1 MLSYIGGAILVF
13 VCTFIINTNVLVRRK
28 KLGSFMPNYNVG
40 HPLLDLIWFMIL
52 FCGVG
57 FFVPSVPVTA
67 LLVCCALTAAVDHW
81 GLIFGPQQQKK

>member
-13 VCTFIINTNVLVRRK
+13 VCTFIVNSNVLVRRK

-40 HPLLDLIWFMIL
+40 HPLHDFIWFMIL

-57 FFVPSVPVTA
+57 FFIPSVPVTS
-67 LLVCCALTAAVDHW
+67 LLLCCVLTAAVDHW
-81 GLIFGPQQQKK
+81 GLIFGPKQQKK